1 METDCVGQPN
11 GSPLQAPHMHCDNG
25 QHSRRSIRMPG
36 YDYSREG
43 AYFVTICAYQR
54 RCLFGR
60 IVGDEMRLNRWGEI
74 ITKEW
79 LRTEEVRSTVML
91 DVFVVMPN
99 HFHGIIM
106 LAELVG
112 ATRWVAQPEHHG
124 PDVGA
129 TQRVAQRDYFAAVE
143 QRATRWVAQRDY
155 FAAVE
160 QRATQRVAPTGPA
173 RGSVGAIV
181 GQVKSVVSRRV
192 NVLRNAPGA
201 LLWQRHYYEHII
213 RDADEYE
220 AIRWYIKNNPARWAE
235 DRENPEVRKR
245 VLGGGSRIRP
255 DGMSRPEWL
264 RG

>member
-11 GSPLQAPHMHCDNG
+11 GSPLQAPHMQCENG
-25 QHSRRSIRMPG
+25 QHNRRSIRMQG

-74 ITKEW
+74 ITEEW

-99 HFHGIIM
+99 HFHGIM
-106 LAELVG
+106 VLKEL
-112 ATRWVAQPEHHG
+112 
-124 PDVGA
+124 VGA
-129 TQRVAQRDYFAAVE
+129 TQRVAQRDNHHFAAVE
-143 QRATRWVAQRDY
+143 QRATQRVAQRDNHH

-192 NVLRNAPGA
+192 NALRNTPGA
-201 LLWQRHYYEHII
+201 PFWQRNYYEHII

-220 AIRWYIKNNPARWAE
+220 AIRWYIENNPARWAE

>member
-1 METDCVGQPN
+1 MQCE
-11 GSPLQAPHMHCDNG
+11 NG
-25 QHSRRSIRMPG
+25 QHNRRSIRMQG

-74 ITKEW
+74 ITEEW

-99 HFHGIIM
+99 HFHGIM
-106 LAELVG
+106 VLKEL
-112 ATRWVAQPEHHG
+112 
-124 PDVGA
+124 VGA
-129 TQRVAQRDYFAAVE
+129 TQRVAQRDNHH
-143 QRATRWVAQRDY
+143 

-192 NVLRNAPGA
+192 NALRNTPGA
-201 LLWQRHYYEHII
+201 PFWQRNYYEHII

-220 AIRWYIKNNPARWAE
+220 AIRWYIENNPARWAE